1 MKKETLRALVAAAI
15 LLAVYN
21 LIVFLIPF
29 ERYEVFWISYG
40 FTLVALVIAG
50 AAVYS
55 ALLKDP
61 KAKSRFYGFP
71 IARIGVVYGLAQ
83 VIVSLI
89 AMAAGEWIPGWVAA
103 LVYAVGLAAAVLGLM
118 GAEAVRDEIQV
129 QDEKLKKNVVLMRA
143 LQSKMQQLATQTED
157 PAVKALAED
166 FRYSDPVSNEANAQI
181 EKDLEAAVDTL
192 QSAVIDGD
200 AEATSQLCRRTAALL
215 AERNRLCKLNK

>member
-1 MKKETLRALVAAAI
+1 MKKETLRTLVAAAI

-40 FTLVALVIAG
+40 FTLVALVVAG
-50 AAVYS
+50 GAVYH
-55 ALLKDP
+55 AVMKDP
-61 KAKSRFYGFP
+61 KIKSRFYGFP
-71 IARIGVVYGLAQ
+71 IARIGVIYGLIQ
-83 VIVSLI
+83 VAVSLV
-89 AMAAGEWIPGWVAA
+89 AMAAGEWIPGWAAA
-103 LVYAVGLAAAVLGLM
+103 LVYAIGLAAALLGLM
-118 GAEAVRDEIQV
+118 GAETVRDEIEA
-129 QDEKLKKNVVLMRA
+129 QDEKLKKNVALMRA
-143 LQSKMQQLATQTED
+143 LQSKMQQVASQTED

-181 EKDLEAAVDTL
+181 EKDLEAAVDML

-200 AEATSQLCRRTAALL
+200 AEAASQLCRRTAALL